1 MASTVQSPDSEASRH
16 WEWQYLDLMARIW
29 ASGDERSDRTGV
41 GTRSV
46 FGAQMRF
53 DLADGAMPL
62 LTTKRVYWKT
72 ATREMLWFL
81 TGDTNIRPLCAQNVQ
96 IWTDWPLD
104 RYRRETGVDISRE
117 DFSARIVEDAAFAEQ
132 WGDLGPV
139 YGKQWVDWPT
149 YEPAGDGLYR
159 MAPIRAAS
167 GCGQAEGSHGV
178 HWSASVAEK
187 PRTGLAS
194 NAKCLMPLQG
204 INVFRGHKIHLP
216 ILQSPLAEFG
226 GKHTQPQHHYA
237 APGYVMLDG
246 WPSRRWTCLPSL
258 SREPTLPAEFF
269 QLIDF
274 RRGTRKPA
282 MLFLLLLPNSKRS
295 PRRHS
300 KTAKYP

>member
-1 MASTVQSPDSEASRH
+1 MRRRKPASTQPRKRGFRSGANDARH
-16 WEWQYLDLMARIW
+16 GR
-29 ASGDERSDRTGV
+29 SG
-41 GTRSV
+41 
-46 FGAQMRF
+46 GA
-53 DLADGAMPL
+53 
-62 LTTKRVYWKT
+62 
-72 ATREMLWFL
+72 
-81 TGDTNIRPLCAQNVQ
+81 
-96 IWTDWPLD
+96 LD
-104 RYRRETGVDISRE
+104 RRRAQG
-117 DFSARIVEDAAFAEQ
+117 F
-132 WGDLGPV
+132 
-139 YGKQWVDWPT
+139 
-149 YEPAGDGLYR
+149 GDGLYR
-159 MAPIRAAS
+159 MAPVRAAS

-269 QLIDF
+269 QLTDF
-274 RRGTRKPA
+274 QRGTRKPA